1 MALIA
6 TAVILGFFVLRNA
19 WDQGV
24 PVVAT
29 DGNDVEETSDAEDEA
44 PDGADDADDGEATED
59 ERPSARPPNE
69 LTVLVANTTGVGGAA
84 SDLTERLAQNGY
96 QTLEPT
102 NADEPRDATGIFFVE
117 GFEAEAVELSE
128 AIDSSPD
135 RVGLLPDPPPVDPGG
150 AQLLVLLG
158 PDLLQTTG

>member
-24 PVVAT
+24 PVVA
-29 DGNDVEETSDAEDEA
+29 DGDVVEDTSDAEDEA
-44 PDGADDADDGEATED
+44 SEEPDDADNGESTAE
-59 ERPSARPPNE
+59 ELPPARPPDE

-84 SDLTERLAQNGY
+84 SDLTERIAQNGY

-102 NADEPRDATGIFFVE
+102 NSDEPRDATGVFFVE
-117 GFEAEAVELSE
+117 GFEAEAVELAE
-128 AIDSSPD
+128 AIGSSPD

-150 AQLLVLLG
+150 AQLVVLLG
-158 PDLLQTTG
+158 PDLVQTTG